1 MAEVLNAQSLDEKIW
16 SILACSENAL
26 DLLHYV
32 RHVQN
37 RDGRHEM
44 ALDAAAHYWGNNCHA
59 SLMIGVCHT
68 LITQA
73 EAGNT
78 VAMFHLGRWHSLG
91 YKTQWLERDE
101 PYWYEQGRLAGD
113 GRCTTELARLT
124 ARSDKPAAIALLH
137 EAIEQGHVPAYCYLA
152 DLEPDDHDAHLF
164 TAANSGD
171 PFSMYCYGYH
181 FMGLAQTM
189 EERESYLDWIKRA
202 AVAGESA
209 AGLYLGLLFLY
220 GKDGFDADR
229 ETAYEWFRLGA
240 RYGNAKCLG
249 ALGRELL
256 YASSETADDGK
267 RLLMHSAML
276 GDLYAQSTL
285 GFHQLWKGQSPEEQT
300 MGVEWLTAAAEQDH
314 KYAIYNVGE
323 AHLRGKGTPQNTP
336 EAVSWYEK
344 GITLGS
350 ADCQAAMGYLH
361 FMGRGVPE
369 DEIKAHELFQ
379 LASLQGDT
387 WGTYLLGLTYAGGHG
402 VTKDLKVAL
411 DCFLQAAEK
420 NDPSSTFKVGRA
432 FLLGEG
438 IEKNK
443 GAAVKWLRQAAR
455 LGSSDAHVYLGLM
468 LVYGDG
474 VEENPA
480 EAAKWFRKAAE
491 DNDPRALRELGLL
504 YAEGK
509 GVAKDMAEAQRLMA
523 TAASLNDDEAK
534 EWLDEH
540 CPQKPDWL
548 VKLRTGESE

>member
-1 MAEVLNAQSLDEKIW
+1 MEEVLNEKSLDQKIW
-16 SILACSENAL
+16 SILSCSQNSN

-32 RHVQN
+32 RHAQN
-37 RDGRHEM
+37 KDAGHEM
-44 ALDAAAHYWGNNCHA
+44 ALDAAQYYWGNQCDA
-59 SLMIGVCHT
+59 SLMIGVSHV
-68 LITQA
+68 LLTQA

-78 VAMFHLGRWHSLG
+78 VAMFHLGRWNSLG

-101 PYWYEQGRLAGD
+101 PYWYEQGRRLGD
-113 GRCTTELARLT
+113 GRCTSQLARLT
-124 ARSDKPAAIALLH
+124 ARTDSSSAVALLH
-137 EAIEQGHVPAYCYLA
+137 EAIDQGYLPAYCYLA
-152 DLEPDDHDAHLF
+152 DHDTASHDLHLQ

-181 FMGLAQTM
+181 LMGKAQTQD
-189 EERESYLDWIKRA
+189 EREDHLDWIKRA
-202 AVAGESA
+202 ANGGESSA
-209 AGLYLGLLFLY
+209 SLYLGLMFLY
-220 GKDGFDADR
+220 GKEGFDADR
-229 ETAYEWFRLGA
+229 STAYEWFRLGA
-240 RYGNAKCLG
+240 KYGNAKCLG

-256 YASSETADDGK
+256 NESADTADEGK
-267 RLLMHSAML
+267 RLLMHAAML
-276 GDLYAQSTL
+276 GDVYAQSTL
-285 GFHQLWKGQSPEEQT
+285 GFHQLWRGQLPEEQSL
-300 MGVEWLTAAAEQDH
+300 GVQWLTAAAEQDH

-323 AHLRGKGTPQNTP
+323 AYLRGRGTAQNTQL
-336 EAVSWYEK
+336 AVRWYEK
-344 GITLGS
+344 GIALGS
-350 ADCQAAMGYLH
+350 ADCQSALGYLY
-361 FMGRGVPE
+361 FTGRGVQE
-369 DEIKAHELFQ
+369 DETKAHELFQ
-379 LASLQGDT
+379 LASVQGDT
-387 WGTYLLGLTYAGGHG
+387 WGTYLLGVSYAGGHG

-480 EAAKWFRKAAE
+480 EAAKWFRKAAD

-504 YAEGK
+504 YAK
-509 GVAKDMAEAQRLMA
+509 GNGVEKDLAEAQRLMA
-523 TAASLNDDEAK
+523 TAASLNDNEAK
-534 EWLDEH
+534 EWLDEN

>member
-1 MAEVLNAQSLDEKIW
+1 MEEIFTEQSLDEHIW
-16 SILACSENAL
+16 SILACSENAH

-32 RHVQN
+32 HHTEN
-37 RDGRHEM
+37 RDGRHEI
-44 ALDAAAHYWGNNCHA
+44 ALDAAQYYWGNNCQA
-59 SLMIGVCHT
+59 SLMIGVSHS
-68 LITQA
+68 LMKQA

-78 VAMFHLGRWHSLG
+78 VAMYHLGRWHRLG
-91 YKTQWLERDE
+91 YKTQWIERDE
-101 PYWYEQGRLAGD
+101 LYWYEQGRLLGD
-113 GRCTTELARLT
+113 GRCTTQLAKIK
-124 ARSDKPAAIALLH
+124 ARSDVPEAITLLH
-137 EAIEQGHVPAYCYLA
+137 EAIDQGYLPAYCYLA
-152 DLEPDDHDAHLF
+152 DHEPQNHDLHLQ

-181 FMGLAQTM
+181 LMGVAQTM
-189 EERESYLDWIKRA
+189 EERESHIDWIKRA
-202 AVAGESA
+202 ATAGESA
-209 AGLYLGLLFLY
+209 ASLYLGLMFLY

-240 RYGNAKCLG
+240 KYGNAKCLG

-256 YASSETADDGK
+256 HQSPESAEEGK
-267 RLLMHSAML
+267 RLLMHAAML
-276 GDLYAQSTL
+276 GDMYAQSTL
-285 GFHQLWKGQSPEEQT
+285 GFHQLWKGQSPEEQAL
-300 MGVEWLTAAAEQDH
+300 GVEWLTAAAQQDH

-323 AHLRGKGTPQNTP
+323 AYLRGKGTPQNTP

-344 GITLGS
+344 GIALGS

-361 FMGRGVPE
+361 FMGKGVPE
-369 DEIKAHELFQ
+369 DETKAHELFQ

-387 WGTYLLGLTYAGGHG
+387 WGTYLLGLSYAGGHG
-402 VTKDLKVAL
+402 VAKDLKVAL

-420 NDPSSTFKVGRA
+420 NDSAATFKVGRA
-432 FLLGEG
+432 FLMGEG

-455 LGSSDAHVYLGLM
+455 LGSSDANVYLGLM

-474 VEENPA
+474 VEENPT
-480 EAAKWFRKAAE
+480 EAAKWFRKAAD

-504 YAEGK
+504 YADGK

-548 VKLRTGESE
+548 VKLRTGENE

>member
-1 MAEVLNAQSLDEKIW
+1 MEEVLNEQSLDEHIW
-16 SILACSENAL
+16 SILACSENAQ

-32 RHVQN
+32 HHAEN
-37 RDGRHEM
+37 RDGRHEI
-44 ALDAAAHYWGNNCHA
+44 ALDAAQYYWGNNCQA
-59 SLMIGVCHT
+59 SLMIGVSHS
-68 LITQA
+68 LVKQA

-78 VAMFHLGRWHSLG
+78 VAMYHLGRWHHLG
-91 YKTQWLERDE
+91 YKTQWIERDE
-101 PYWYEQGRLAGD
+101 LYWYEQGRLLGD
-113 GRCTTELARLT
+113 GRCTTQLAKIK
-124 ARSDKPAAIALLH
+124 ARSDVPAAITLLH
-137 EAIEQGHVPAYCYLA
+137 EAIDQGYLPAYCYLA
-152 DLEPDDHDAHLF
+152 DHEPQNHDLHLQ

-181 FMGLAQTM
+181 LMGVAQTM
-189 EERESYLDWIKRA
+189 EERESHIEWIKRA
-202 AVAGESA
+202 ATAGESA
-209 AGLYLGLLFLY
+209 ASLYLGLMFLY
-220 GKDGFDADR
+220 GKDGFDANR
-229 ETAYEWFRLGA
+229 ETAYEWFRLGSKF
-240 RYGNAKCLG
+240 GNAKCLG

-256 YASSETADDGK
+256 HQSPENIEEGK
-267 RLLMHSAML
+267 RLLMHAAML
-276 GDLYAQSTL
+276 GDVYAQSTL
-285 GFHQLWKGQSPEEQT
+285 GFHQLWKGQSPEEQAL
-300 MGVEWLTAAAEQDH
+300 GVEWLTAAAQQDH

-344 GITLGS
+344 GIALGS

-369 DEIKAHELFQ
+369 DETKAHELFQ

-474 VEENPA
+474 VEENPT
-480 EAAKWFRKAAE
+480 EAAKWFRKAAD
-491 DNDPRALRELGLL
+491 DNEPRALRELGLL

-509 GVAKDMAEAQRLMA
+509 GVAKDVAEAQRLMA